1 VDYHLNFNWSDLVK
15 KNKSTSQ
22 IVQEN
27 KTVGKQL
34 FLKITGPS
42 SDLEYSFDKEEI
54 KNDRKEK
61 IKTEKEII
69 KSIIKGE
76 LVPEEKKEPEIFEVQ
91 WEEEVDTTVE
101 VEKTKKPKKKPKK
114 KDSSKMNKFLKKLGV
129 EEEVKEKP
137 KFEIDQ

>member
-1 VDYHLNFNWSDLVK
+1 MNFNWSDLVK

-34 FLKITGPS
+34 FLKISGPT

-54 KNDRKEK
+54 KNERKEK
-61 IKTEKEII
+61 INAEKEII
-69 KSIIKGE
+69 KSIIKGD
-76 LVPEEKKEPEIFEVQ
+76 LAPEEKKESEIFEVE
-91 WEEEVDTTVE
+91 WEEEVDTIID
-101 VEKTKKPKKKPKK
+101 VEKIKKPKKKHKK
-114 KDSSKMNKFLKKLGV
+114 KDSSKINKFLKKLGV
-129 EEEVKEKP
+129 EEEIKEKP

>member
-1 VDYHLNFNWSDLVK
+1 MNFNWSDLVK

-34 FLKITGPS
+34 FLKISGPS
-42 SDLEYSFDKEEI
+42 SDLEYRFDKEEI
-54 KNDRKEK
+54 KNERKEK
-61 IKTEKEII
+61 IKSEKEII

-91 WEEEVDTTVE
+91 WEEEVDTT
-101 VEKTKKPKKKPKK
+101 EKLKNKNRRKTEE
-114 KDSSKMNKFLKKLGV
+114 KDSLR
-129 EEEVKEKP
+129 
-137 KFEIDQ
+137 